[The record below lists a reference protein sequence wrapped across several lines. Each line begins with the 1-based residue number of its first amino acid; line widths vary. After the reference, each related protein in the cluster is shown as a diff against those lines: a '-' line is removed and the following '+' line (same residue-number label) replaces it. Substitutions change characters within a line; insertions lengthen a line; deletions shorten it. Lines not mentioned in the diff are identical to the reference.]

1 MLADGDNS
9 DWCNGNRAMIGMP
22 SHPSPT
28 SAPGQDQSFD
38 LNDRLVLTG

>member
-9 DWCNGNRAMIGMP
+9 DWCNGKGAMIAMP
-22 SHPSPT
+22 SPPSFV

-38 LNDRLVLTG
+38 LNDRLVLAG